1 MQRTV
6 RWEAR
11 RWAGALAGSVNLG
24 KPMGPRFSAA
34 LALANW
40 LHAPQTRKGTD
51 IPYIAH
57 LLAVA
62 AIVIEAGGDEEL
74 AIAALLH
81 DAVEDQG
88 GQPTLTRIRAQFGE
102 RVASVVEAC
111 SDTDVVPKPPW
122 RARKQAYIDAVPHKS
137 PDALL
142 VSLADKIHNSEAVLA
157 DYRDVGEDVWK
168 RFTGGRDGTLWYY
181 RALTDA
187 FKPYTKPALWRRL
200 DATVRSLEAETAAR

>member
-1 MQRTV
+1 
-6 RWEAR
+6 
-11 RWAGALAGSVNLG
+11 
-24 KPMGPRFSAA
+24 MGPRFSAA
-34 LALANW
+34 LALAND

-62 AIVIEAGGDEEL
+62 AIVIEAGGDEDL

-88 GQPTLTRIRAQFGE
+88 GQATLTRIHSDFGG

-122 RARKQAYIDAVPHKS
+122 RARKQAYIDSIAHKS

-142 VSLADKIHNSEAVLA
+142 VSLADKIHNSEAILA
-157 DYRDVGEDVWK
+157 DYRVVGEAVWD
-168 RFTGGRDGTLWYY
+168 RFSGGREGTLWYY
-181 RALTDA
+181 RALADS
-187 FKPYTKPALWRRL
+187 FKPHTAPALWRRL
-200 DATVRSLEAETAAR
+200 DATARTLEHETAAS